1 MGGLWLKRAGLLHG
15 GLRAPG
21 FRILGV
27 GVWTEKGVGFRVP
40 GLGSKVT

>member
-1 MGGLWLKRAGLLHG
+1 MGGLWLKRAGAG

-27 GVWTEKGVGFRVP
+27 GVWVEKGLGFSVP